1 MSCRL
6 SSLAAL
12 AAGTGAL
19 LWPGHAGAYERQWQV
34 GASFG
39 YAALLGGTTSNG
51 FGGGLSLAYG
61 LNDSFN
67 LLVDLDATAHPSSQW
82 TVVSGGVGAAYVLD
96 VLRWVPWAGAEVGP
110 AALVSTDSK
119 CGASTTEPCGAFRIN
134 LAIPFGLDYQ
144 ITRSFSVGAMGRF
157 QVLLLGPSP
166 WMTIGAFA
174 RAQYIWGY

>member
-1 MSCRL
+1 M
-6 SSLAAL
+6 
-12 AAGTGAL
+12 
-19 LWPGHAGAYERQWQV
+19 
-34 GASFG
+34 
-39 YAALLGGTTSNG
+39 
-51 FGGGLSLAYG
+51 
-61 LNDSFN
+61 
-67 LLVDLDATAHPSSQW
+67 
-82 TVVSGGVGAAYVLD
+82 LD

-119 CGASTTEPCGAFRIN
+119 CGASTAEPCGAFRIN